1 MNLTGEAKQYLD
13 KEIKDNFLD
22 LQNKIIETIK
32 QEINLSLNNSIK
44 EAKIQELND
53 MKKETNEILETYSF
67 KRNNISNLKNM
78 YINAIKVEEK
88 LGNSTKEYEIELE
101 KLKLKELKL
110 NYITNIFNNYIK
122 EKLKDDITSNYKNT
136 NIPIT
141 KVPDKRK
148 ALLLQN
154 YYMKN
159 KDKKDIIDFY
169 ENEDRIYYD
178 KKELIKELTPLLFGI
193 FGITAEERDIEEKKN

>member
-1 MNLTGEAKQYLD
+1 MDLTGEAKQYLD
-13 KEIKDNFLD
+13 QKIKDNFLD

-44 EAKIQELND
+44 EAKLQEFND

-88 LGNSTKEYEIELE
+88 LGNSTKEYELELE

-110 NYITNIFNNYIK
+110 NYITNIFNNYIN

-136 NIPIT
+136 SIPIT

-193 FGITAEERDIEEKKN
+193 FGI

>member
-1 MNLTGEAKQYLD
+1 MNLTGEAKKYLD
-13 KEIKDNFLD
+13 QEIKNNFLE

-32 QEINLSLNNSIK
+32 EEIKKSLSKSIK
-44 EAKIQELND
+44 DTRIQELND
-53 MKKETNEILETYSF
+53 MKKETNEILETYAF
-67 KRNNISNLKNM
+67 KRNNINNLKNM
-78 YINAIKVEEK
+78 YINAIKLEEK
-88 LGNSTKEYEIELE
+88 LGNSTQEYEIELD
-101 KLKLKELKL
+101 KIKLKELKL
-110 NYITNIFNNYIK
+110 NYITNIFNDYIK

-193 FGITAEERDIEEKKN
+193 FGI

>member
-1 MNLTGEAKQYLD
+1 MNLTGEAKKYLD
-13 KEIKDNFLD
+13 KEIKNNFLD

-32 QEINLSLNNSIK
+32 KEINLSLNKSIK
-44 EAKIQELND
+44 DAKIQEFND
-53 MKKETNEILETYSF
+53 MKKETNEILETYTF
-67 KRNNISNLKNM
+67 KRNNINNLKNM

-193 FGITAEERDIEEKKN
+193 FGI

>member
-1 MNLTGEAKQYLD
+1 MDLTGEAKQYLD
-13 KEIKDNFLD
+13 QKIKDNFLD

-32 QEINLSLNNSIK
+32 EEINLSLNSSLK
-44 EAKIQELND
+44 DAKIQELND
-53 MKKETNEILETYSF
+53 MKKETNEILETYAF
-67 KRNNISNLKNM
+67 KRNNINNLKNM

-101 KLKLKELKL
+101 KIKLNELKL

-193 FGITAEERDIEEKKN
+193 FGI

>member
-32 QEINLSLNNSIK
+32 EEINLSLNSSLK
-44 EAKIQELND
+44 DAKIQELNN
-53 MKKETNEILETYSF
+53 MKKETNEILETYAF
-67 KRNNISNLKNM
+67 KRNNINNLKNM

-193 FGITAEERDIEEKKN
+193 FGI

>member
-1 MNLTGEAKQYLD
+1 MNLTDEAKEYLD
-13 KEIKDNFLD
+13 QEIKNSFLD
-22 LQNKIIETIK
+22 FQDKIIETIK
-32 QEINLSLNNSIK
+32 KEINLSLNKSIK
-44 EAKIQELND
+44 DAKIQEFNN
-53 MKKETNEILETYSF
+53 MKKETNEILETYTF
-67 KRNNISNLKNM
+67 KRNNINNLKNM
-78 YINAIKVEEK
+78 YVNAIKVEEK
-88 LGNSTKEYEIELE
+88 LGDSTKEYEIELE
-101 KLKLKELKL
+101 KIKLKELKL

-122 EKLKDDITSNYKNT
+122 EKLKDDITSNYKNNNT
-136 NIPIT
+136 PIT

-178 KKELIKELTPLLFGI
+178 KKELIKELAPLLFGI
-193 FGITAEERDIEEKKN
+193 FGI

>member
-1 MNLTGEAKQYLD
+1 MDLTGEAKQYLD
-13 KEIKDNFLD
+13 QKIKDNFLD

-32 QEINLSLNNSIK
+32 EEINLSLNSSLK
-44 EAKIQELND
+44 DAKIQELNN
-53 MKKETNEILETYSF
+53 MKKETNEILETYAF

-193 FGITAEERDIEEKKN
+193 FGI

>member
-1 MNLTGEAKQYLD
+1 MDLTGEAKQYLD
-13 KEIKDNFLD
+13 QKIKDNFLD

-32 QEINLSLNNSIK
+32 EEINLSLNSSLK
-44 EAKIQELND
+44 DAKIQELNN
-53 MKKETNEILETYSF
+53 MKKETNEILETYAF
-67 KRNNISNLKNM
+67 KRNNINNLKNM

-101 KLKLKELKL
+101 KIKLNELKL

-159 KDKKDIIDFY
+159 KDKKDNYTVQTNINRDVSIF
-169 ENEDRIYYD
+169 NLDR
-178 KKELIKELTPLLFGI
+178 
-193 FGITAEERDIEEKKN
+193 AV

>member
-44 EAKIQELND
+44 EAKTQELND

-193 FGITAEERDIEEKKN
+193 FGI

>member
-1 MNLTGEAKQYLD
+1 MDLTGEAKQYLD
-13 KEIKDNFLD
+13 QKIKDNFLD

-32 QEINLSLNNSIK
+32 EEINLSLNNSIK

-88 LGNSTKEYEIELE
+88 LGNSTKEYEIEFE

-193 FGITAEERDIEEKKN
+193 FGI

>member
-1 MNLTGEAKQYLD
+1 
-13 KEIKDNFLD
+13 
-22 LQNKIIETIK
+22 
-32 QEINLSLNNSIK
+32 
-44 EAKIQELND
+44 

-193 FGITAEERDIEEKKN
+193 FGI

>member
-148 ALLLQN
+148 ALLLKN

-193 FGITAEERDIEEKKN
+193 FGI

>member
-88 LGNSTKEYEIELE
+88 LGNSTKEYEVELE

-193 FGITAEERDIEEKKN
+193 FGI

>member
-1 MNLTGEAKQYLD
+1 MNLTGEAKKYLD
-13 KEIKDNFLD
+13 KEIKNNFLD

-32 QEINLSLNNSIK
+32 KEINLSLNKSIK
-44 EAKIQELND
+44 DAKIQEFND
-53 MKKETNEILETYSF
+53 MKKETNEILETYTF
-67 KRNNISNLKNM
+67 KRNNINNLKNM

-88 LGNSTKEYEIELE
+88 LGNSTKEHEIELE

-193 FGITAEERDIEEKKN
+193 FGI

>member
-13 KEIKDNFLD
+13 QKIKDNFLD

-32 QEINLSLNNSIK
+32 EEINLSLNSSLK
-44 EAKIQELND
+44 DAKIQELNN
-53 MKKETNEILETYSF
+53 MKKETNEILETYAF
-67 KRNNISNLKNM
+67 KRNNINNLKNM

-101 KLKLKELKL
+101 KIKLNELKL

-193 FGITAEERDIEEKKN
+193 FGI

>member
-1 MNLTGEAKQYLD
+1 MNLTGEAKKYLD
-13 KEIKDNFLD
+13 KEIKNNFLD

-32 QEINLSLNNSIK
+32 KEINLSLNKSIK
-44 EAKIQELND
+44 DAKIQEFND
-53 MKKETNEILETYSF
+53 MKKETNEILETYAF
-67 KRNNISNLKNM
+67 KRNNINNLKNM

-101 KLKLKELKL
+101 KIKLKELKL

-193 FGITAEERDIEEKKN
+193 FGI

>member
-1 MNLTGEAKQYLD
+1 MNLTDEAKEYLD
-13 KEIKDNFLD
+13 QEIKNSFLD
-22 LQNKIIETIK
+22 FQDKIIETIK
-32 QEINLSLNNSIK
+32 KEINLSLNKSIK
-44 EAKIQELND
+44 DAKIQEFNN
-53 MKKETNEILETYSF
+53 MKKETNEILETYTF
-67 KRNNISNLKNM
+67 KRNNINNLKNM
-78 YINAIKVEEK
+78 YVNAIKVEEK

-101 KLKLKELKL
+101 KIKLKELKL

-122 EKLKDDITSNYKNT
+122 EKLKDDITSNYKNNNT
-136 NIPIT
+136 PIT

-178 KKELIKELTPLLFGI
+178 KKELIKELAPLLFGI
-193 FGITAEERDIEEKKN
+193 FGI

>member
-1 MNLTGEAKQYLD
+1 MDLTGEAKQYLD
-13 KEIKDNFLD
+13 QKIKDNFLD

-32 QEINLSLNNSIK
+32 KEINLSLNSSLK
-44 EAKIQELND
+44 DAKIQELNN
-53 MKKETNEILETYSF
+53 MKKETNEILETYAF
-67 KRNNISNLKNM
+67 KRNNINNLKNM

-101 KLKLKELKL
+101 KIKLNELKL

-193 FGITAEERDIEEKKN
+193 FGI

>member
-1 MNLTGEAKQYLD
+1 MDLTGEAKQYLD
-13 KEIKDNFLD
+13 QKIKDNFLD

-32 QEINLSLNNSIK
+32 EEINLSLNSSLK
-44 EAKIQELND
+44 DAKIQELNN
-53 MKKETNEILETYSF
+53 MKKETNEILETYAF
-67 KRNNISNLKNM
+67 KRNNINNLKNM

-101 KLKLKELKL
+101 KIKLNELKL

-193 FGITAEERDIEEKKN
+193 FWI